1 MKKRIG
7 GLLVAIAVSLAAA
20 GCKEGASVPESSGM
34 EKEMPVSVSPVQP
47 DYQDGTLTYSN
58 LAGDQSRRE
67 VEEILLAAGIPEKYV
82 DMLFLWVNDFN
93 QCMSKCETFHL
104 IDGFVTEDI
113 PVVDYGDYYPMSTAW
128 FKTNQRKYG
137 DVLCRIAAFLL
148 MQDQITAKALIE
160 EELWE
165 CWQDT
170 QWLCSDNDAI
180 SNNPLIDFDQKQQ
193 RLYYTVYNPVTITP
207 GCTAE
212 EMAACIS
219 EEWQRRGIS
228 FAEGRVSLITIW
240 TQYEAQTAAAH
251 AAVLVQDGDAYLLL
265 EKTNPQS
272 PYQATRFSTVE
283 QVKQYMYESIHIEDV
298 RYDME
303 TGTYIVME
311 NDRML

>member
-1 MKKRIG
+1 M
-7 GLLVAIAVSLAAA
+7 
-20 GCKEGASVPESSGM
+20 
-34 EKEMPVSVSPVQP
+34 
-47 DYQDGTLTYSN
+47 
-58 LAGDQSRRE
+58 
-67 VEEILLAAGIPEKYV
+67 
-82 DMLFLWVNDFN
+82 
-93 QCMSKCETFHL
+93 
-104 IDGFVTEDI
+104 
-113 PVVDYGDYYPMSTAW
+113 
-128 FKTNQRKYG
+128 
-137 DVLCRIAAFLL
+137 L

-165 CWQDT
+165 CRQDT

-193 RLYYTVYNPVTITP
+193 SLYYTVYNPVTITP
-207 GCTAE
+207 GCPAE
-212 EMAACIS
+212 EMATCIS

-240 TQYEAQTAAAH
+240 TQYEAQTAVAH